1 MVLSMTENVFK
12 VATAR
17 EFIEFIKNA
26 DDTLIEILVNNQ
38 EVQNA
43 GIGVMSEIDCCDYL
57 KAPYTAIKNAKGYD
71 IEYNGLRYEVKGS
84 TRDSVRSL
92 KDKEFDFLFIK
103 DWKGDKRHLIPYDT
117 VYSTFPFKDT
127 TSPYVN
133 PKLGHG
139 GISWNYSSKEGTK
152 LKSRANLLEE
162 HEV

>member
-1 MVLSMTENVFK
+1 MTK
-12 VATAR
+12 QDLAR
-17 EFIEFIKNA
+17 KFIEFIKNA
-26 DDTLIEILVNNQ
+26 DNTLVEILTENQ

-43 GIGVMSEIDCCDYL
+43 GIGVMAEIACCDYL
-57 KAPYTAIKNAKGYD
+57 KASYSAIQNAEGYD
-71 IEYNGLRYEVKGS
+71 IEYKGLRYEVKGT
-84 TRDSVRSL
+84 TRNSVRSL
-92 KDKEFDFLFIK
+92 NDKEFDFLFIK
-103 DWKGDKRHLIPYDT
+103 DWTLDKSHLIPYNT

-139 GISWNYSSKEGTK
+139 GITWKYSSKEGTK